1 MSRDL
6 KAPLVEIQNRIK
18 NVHLFLNTVYFL
30 REVVFNIK
38 DVTSNKESP
47 RLFLVLS
54 MTHFDFEQIVSPLLL
69 FICKNWTSCLWELHG

>member
-18 NVHLFLNTVYFL
+18 NVHLFLHTVYFL

-38 DVTSNKESP
+38 DVTSNK
-47 RLFLVLS
+47 
-54 MTHFDFEQIVSPLLL
+54 
-69 FICKNWTSCLWELHG
+69 